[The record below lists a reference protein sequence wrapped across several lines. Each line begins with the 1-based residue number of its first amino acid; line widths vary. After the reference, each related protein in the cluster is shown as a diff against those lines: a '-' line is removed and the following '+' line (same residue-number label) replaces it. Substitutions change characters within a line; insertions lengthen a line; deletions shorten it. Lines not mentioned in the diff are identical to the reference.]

1 MIQNHDELTL
11 TVKEIVAKQPITDVH
26 THLFSPNMNQ
36 HGPLLLWGVDELVTY
51 HYLIAEVMRW
61 SDITPD
67 AYYALSKPQQADLI
81 WQKLFIEHSPVG
93 EAQRGVLTAL
103 RLLGCDVT
111 SRDLNACRQVLVDA
125 TAQTQV
131 DAVLRTANIQ
141 HVVMTNDPL
150 DDAERA
156 FWDSGVALDP
166 RFHAVLRIDPLIFW
180 PEQIVPRLR
189 GWGYDV
195 PTDFAGSPDLSTLK
209 QFLQDWVV
217 RMKPLYVACSVQ
229 FDADIAGDSL
239 AAKVIREAVLP
250 VCRQFKLPFAL
261 MIGVDRQVN
270 PPLRSAG
277 DGVGVADLGGLKRLL
292 QQNPDVKFLST
303 LLARENQQGLVVL
316 GRKFRNLMPFGCWWF
331 MNNPVLIEE
340 TTRMRM
346 EMLGTSFIPQHSDAR
361 ILEQLL
367 YKWDH
372 SRQIIAKVL
381 IDKYADVLATGWR
394 IERGEIERD
403 VADLLHNNFWRF
415 VGREPAPASN

>member
-1 MIQNHDELTL
+1 MIQTHEELT
-11 TVKEIVAKQPITDVH
+11 TAVKEIVARQPITDMH
-26 THLFSPNMNQ
+26 THLFSPNMNK
-36 HGPLLLWGVDELVTY
+36 HGELLLWGVDELVTY

-61 SDITPD
+61 SDITPQ

-103 RLLGCDVT
+103 RLLGCDVA
-111 SRDLNACRQVLVDA
+111 SRDLNTCRQTLANA
-125 TAQTQV
+125 TAESQV

-150 DDAERA
+150 DPAERA
-156 FWDSGVALDP
+156 FWDSGTPLDP

-180 PEQIVPRLR
+180 PERIAPQLR

-195 PTDFAGSPDLSTLK
+195 PDEVSNFGGIK
-209 QFLQDWVV
+209 KFLQDWAM
-217 RMKPLYVACSVQ
+217 RMKPLYMACSVQ

-239 AAKVIREAVLP
+239 AANVIREAVLP
-250 VCRQFKLPFAL
+250 VCREFQLPFAL

-270 PPLRSAG
+270 PPLKSAG
-277 DGVGVADLGGLKRLL
+277 DGEGMADLSGLKQLL
-292 QQNPDVKFLST
+292 QQNPDVKFFST
-303 LLARENQQGLVVL
+303 LLARENQHGLVVL

-346 EMLGTSFIPQHSDAR
+346 EMLGTSFILQHSDAR

-372 SRQIIAKVL
+372 SRQIITKVL
-381 IDKYADVLATGWR
+381 IDKYADVMATGWQ
-394 IERGEIERD
+394 IERSEIERD

-415 VGREPAPASN
+415 VGREPA

>member
-1 MIQNHDELTL
+1 MIQTHEQLT
-11 TVKEIVAKQPITDVH
+11 TAVNEIVARQPITDIH
-26 THLFSPNMNQ
+26 THLYSPNMNK
-36 HGPLLLWGVDELVTY
+36 HGQLLLWGVDELVTY

-61 SDITPD
+61 SDITPE
-67 AYYALSKPQQADLI
+67 AYYNLSKPQQAELI
-81 WQKLFIEHSPVG
+81 WQKLFVERSPVG

-103 RLLGCDVT
+103 KLLGCDL
-111 SRDLNACRQVLVDA
+111 SQRDIAAHRRVLEAA
-125 TAQTQV
+125 TAESQV
-131 DAVLRTANIQ
+131 DAVLKTANIQ
-141 HVVMTNDPL
+141 HVVMTNDPT

-156 FWDSGVALDP
+156 FWESGTAIDP
-166 RFHAVLRIDPLIFW
+166 RFHAVLRIDPVIFW
-180 PEQIVPRLR
+180 PARIAAQMR

-195 PTDFAGSPDLSTLK
+195 PDDVSTFDGIQK
-209 QFLQDWVV
+209 FLQDWVT

-239 AAKVIREAVLP
+239 AARVIREAVLP

-270 PPLRSAG
+270 PPLKSAG
-277 DGVGVADLGGLKRLL
+277 DGEGMADLTGLKTLL
-292 QQNPDVKFLST
+292 QQNPDVKFFST
-303 LLARENQQGLVVL
+303 LLARENQHGLVVL
-316 GRKFRNLMPFGCWWF
+316 ARKFRNLMPFGCWWF

-372 SRQIIAKVL
+372 SRRIIAKVL
-381 IDKYADVLATGWR
+381 VDKYADVMATGWQL
-394 IERGEIERD
+394 ERGEIERD
-403 VADLLHNNFWRF
+403 VADLLHDNFWRF
-415 VGREPAPASN
+415 IGRQP